1 MLYIIIGLVTF
12 IYLFINLVIPN
23 IFGGYLGTYVVRPL
37 LFISL
42 GIIVYLVS
50 RHEGLRIWKFNK
62 ARKLGFGRNPFEA
75 GLMIAGFQIS
85 LLVIAGLL
93 LGFGISPYSHTPMFL
108 IINFVFVF
116 SPLIALELTRSYL
129 IKKGT
134 TRSRNINII
143 LGTVTIFFV
152 LIIISPNQFL
162 SQDIQNPA
170 AIAKFVGETLIP
182 SFALSLF
189 ASYLV
194 YIGGALASIGYIGT
208 LQAFEWFS
216 PALPNLDWGV
226 AAIIG
231 TLAPAVGYLII
242 QNSIQMSQRN
252 TGGKKIKHKKKDPSL
267 TWVGVAAICV
277 IIVFFSTGLLGVQS
291 SVIYSG
297 SMKPTMDI
305 GDIAI
310 VSDIDLTDIKIGDI
324 IQYEKENMSI
334 PIIHRVEDIQ
344 EEDGNKYFITKGD
357 ANKIPDIEPVPGR
370 NIRGKVIFN
379 IPKIGWISIFIR
391 DLIQK
396 II

>member
-1 MLYIIIGLVTF
+1 MLYIILGLVTL
-12 IYLFINLVIPN
+12 IYLLVNLVIPSTFEGN
-23 IFGGYLGTYVVRPL
+23 LGTYVVRPS
-37 LFISL
+37 LFILL
-42 GIIVYLVS
+42 GIIVYFVS
-50 RHEGLRIWKFNK
+50 KHEGLRIWKFNK
-62 ARKLGFGRNPFEA
+62 TRRLGFGRNPFEA
-75 GLMIAGFQIS
+75 GLLIAGFQIS
-85 LLVIAGLL
+85 LLVIAGIL
-93 LGFGISPYSHTPMFL
+93 LGFGLSPFSHTPMFL

-134 TRSRNINII
+134 TRSRKINIV

-152 LIIISPNQFL
+152 LIMISPNQFL
-162 SQDIQNPA
+162 SLNIQNPA
-170 AIAKFVGETLIP
+170 AIAKFIGKTLIP

-194 YIGGALASIGYIGT
+194 YLGGALASIGYVGA
-208 LQAFEWFS
+208 LQTFEWFS
-216 PALPNLDWGV
+216 PVLPDLDWGV

-242 QNSIQMSQRN
+242 QNSIQMSQRSPS
-252 TGGKKIKHKKKDPSL
+252 GRKIKQKKKDPSL

-277 IIVFFSTGLLGVQS
+277 IIVFFSTGMLGVQS

-297 SMKPTMDI
+297 SMRPTMDV
-305 GDIAI
+305 GDIAV
-310 VSDIDLTDIKIGDI
+310 VSDIELTDIQIGDI
-324 IQYEKENMSI
+324 IQYEKENMAI

-344 EEDGNKYFITKGD
+344 EEDGNQYFITKGD
-357 ANKIPDIEPVPGR
+357 ANKNPDPDPVPGR

-379 IPKIGWISIFIR
+379 IPKIGWISIFIK

-396 II
+396 IT